1 MFLNFWP
8 RSIRYSFIKGPY
20 EVLFGCST
28 VFSWCIIRQNNFCM
42 SHLCQQTRNIC
53 LFSNASQ
60 FFTKENISMLFFFD
74 VFSLLIHLSFFSWKN
89 YSLKWNNMSISDGM
103 PRLFSS
109 LVFHTLLYVFVSL
122 FLFQLLDTERIQF
135 SSFSLCIKALL

>member
-8 RSIRYSFIKGPY
+8 RSIRYSFIKGPH

-60 FFTKENISMLFFFD
+60 FFTKEKISM
-74 VFSLLIHLSFFSWKN
+74 LIHLSFFSWKN

-109 LVFHTLLYVFVSL
+109 LVFHTLLYVSVFL
-122 FLFQLLDTERIQF
+122 FLLQFLDTERIQF